1 MPRRR
6 VKKEPQNRPTFCIVC
21 GEAAA
26 GYNYGC
32 PSCARCKTFFRRA
45 VIEKRMYSGCLKSGA
60 CERGGIVRL
69 CRSCRYDRCIKGGMN
84 PLLVSGVDVAEYGGA
99 GSGTGG
105 ELADSN
111 PDLTMTDSNEDELP
125 STSIP
130 QSKPRRKRSKN
141 VWSSAK
147 IEETNDHLQA
157 SVECQTDCRASDEE
171 TPEIVPCDPGTSTQ
185 DVKAQEIQLVHNPY
199 TFECKLEKMMQHLLT
214 LEEAHQ
220 RLRISKYTPK
230 MVPGLRID
238 DFEPG
243 PSKLGVEFGPMQ
255 SQPYMLSSVKI
266 VPVELIVRH
275 RISVDVSNFDYELKK
290 LWLYQDK
297 IYSVEYIKALPIF
310 KMLDKRSRMVLM
322 ASGIACANF
331 TAAYYSYTHH
341 SDRTCYPDGSV
352 MTWSSEVHKE
362 SPGSTRL
369 YTAIIAAMKEAELD
383 SREYALLKSILI
395 CNPLLDGLHPTDST
409 QLQNEKERCTNT
421 LLSYVLA
428 RRGVAKGPASFA
440 KLLSIV
446 DLTYNLTTWQK
457 NQCMAMLALG
467 LFKNSTP
474 FAETMYHSH

>member
-1 MPRRR
+1 MSFFTP
-6 VKKEPQNRPTFCIVC
+6 KPTIFQPQNRPTFCIVC

-45 VIEKRMYSGCLKSGA
+45 VIEKRVYTGCIKNGA

-99 GSGTGG
+99 GSGSGG

-111 PDLTMTDSNEDELP
+111 PDLTRTDSNEDELP
-125 STSIP
+125 STFKP
-130 QSKPRRKRSKN
+130 RPRRKRSKN
-141 VWSSAK
+141 
-147 IEETNDHLQA
+147 A
-157 SVECQTDCRASDEE
+157 SVECQTDSRASDEE
-171 TPEIVPCDPGTSTQ
+171 TPDIVPCDPGTSSQ
-185 DVKAQEIQLVHNPY
+185 DGGYGQLVHNPY
-199 TFECKLEKMMQHLLT
+199 TFECKLERMMQHLLT
-214 LEEAHQ
+214 LEDAHQ

-243 PSKLGVEFGPMQ
+243 PSKLGLDFGPMQ

-266 VPVELIVRH
+266 VPIELIVRH

-310 KMLDKRSRMVLM
+310 KMLDKSSRMVLM
-322 ASGIACANF
+322 ASGITCANF

-395 CNPLLDGLHPTDST
+395 CNPLLDGLHPIDST

-428 RRGVAKGPASFA
+428 RRGVAKGPAAFA

-457 NQCMAMLALG
+457 
-467 LFKNSTP
+467 KNPNESMHGHVGAGTLQEQHP
-474 FAETMYHSH
+474 VR